1 MCTSEQGHFGPTDI
15 SVVRLVVTG
24 VFFGA
29 AALAAAD
36 QPTALDRM
44 RESLA
49 RQKASVDLQ
58 MSSIR
63 QNFGMFRWSS
73 AATATPAAECEPM
86 SAIELDPVIA
96 AAATAHQVKPEV
108 LRAVIRKE
116 SAFRPCAV
124 SPKGAMGLMQI
135 MPDTATQLGL
145 ADPFRPANNV
155 KAGAQYLKQLL
166 DQYKGDLRLALAA
179 YNAGPARLTGNPP
192 VVPDIPETRNY
203 VEQILKEL
211 AARP

>member
-1 MCTSEQGHFGPTDI
+1 
-15 SVVRLVVTG
+15 
-24 VFFGA
+24 
-29 AALAAAD
+29 
-36 QPTALDRM
+36 
-44 RESLA
+44 
-49 RQKASVDLQ
+49 
-58 MSSIR
+58 
-63 QNFGMFRWSS
+63 
-73 AATATPAAECEPM
+73 
-86 SAIELDPVIA
+86 
-96 AAATAHQVKPEV
+96 
-108 LRAVIRKE
+108 
-116 SAFRPCAV
+116 
-124 SPKGAMGLMQI
+124 MGLMQI